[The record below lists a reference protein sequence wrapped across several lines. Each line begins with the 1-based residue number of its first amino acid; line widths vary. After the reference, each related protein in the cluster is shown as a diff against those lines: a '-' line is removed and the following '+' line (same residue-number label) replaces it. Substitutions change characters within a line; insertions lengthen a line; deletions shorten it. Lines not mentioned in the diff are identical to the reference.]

1 MLMPFCHGESAD
13 SWTSGEHW
21 MLLVADVLNR
31 TVGFINSK
39 PTNVAYQQT
48 GAICVEKWMLVFFF
62 LLQL

>member
-48 GAICVEKWMLVFFF
+48 GAICIEKWM
-62 LLQL
+62 